1 MKDEIIEEL
10 WRVKAQ
16 IASETKG
23 NTRVLFERLRAIEL
37 NPSQRLVNRTSHRKE
52 QHATRTCSEQD

>member
-1 MKDEIIEEL
+1 VKDEIIEEL
-10 WRVKAQ
+10 WRVKDQ

-37 NPSQRLVNRTSHRKE
+37 NPSQRLVNRTSHHKE
-52 QHATRTCSEQD
+52 QHA